1 MSPIEDIAGGVRIVI
16 SVQPRASRTEVVGLH
31 GDAIKLRVAA
41 PPVEGAANE
50 KVIRF
55 LADALDVGR
64 QQVTI
69 VAGLGARKKTVRV
82 SGVDAK
88 VVRERLGV

>member
-1 MSPIEDIAGGVRIVI
+1 MSPIEDIAGGARLHIR
-16 SVQPRASRTEVVGLH
+16 VQPRASRTEVAGLH

-55 LADALDVGR
+55 LADVLDVGR
-64 QQVTI
+64 QQITI
-69 VAGLGARKKTVRV
+69 ASGLAGRKKTVHV
-82 SGVDAK
+82 SGIDAATA
-88 VVRERLGV
+88 RDRLGL